1 MNDEELELARAEALI
16 GTISLADATCEA
28 DVSWKGRAHSAA
40 TDAIT
45 TADLVTEIAKVQ
57 RDLVVQLQE
66 LQSKGNLE

>member
-1 MNDEELELARAEALI
+1 
-16 GTISLADATCEA
+16 
-28 DVSWKGRAHSAA
+28 
-40 TDAIT
+40 DAIA

>member
-1 MNDEELELARAEALI
+1 MPLAQPT
-16 GTISLADATCEA
+16 GTAQSHFADATCEA
-28 DVSWKGRAHSAA
+28 GVSWKGRAHSAA
-40 TDAIT
+40 TDAIA

>member
-1 MNDEELELARAEALI
+1 AFGSTNRH

-28 DVSWKGRAHSAA
+28 GVSWKGRAHSAA
-40 TDAIT
+40 TDAIA

>member
-1 MNDEELELARAEALI
+1 
-16 GTISLADATCEA
+16 ADATCEA
-28 DVSWKGRAHSAA
+28 GVSWKGRAHSAA
-40 TDAIT
+40 TDAIA